1 MEEKDIELVVQ
12 QANVSRNKAIK
23 ALKKNNN
30 DIVNAIMV
38 SILYVS
44 CNFLWLSF
52 CCKFFIEK
60 IGPYKS
66 FPLLT
71 LHVYVF

>member
-38 SILYVS
+38 SILYVL
-44 CNFLWLSF
+44 CDFLWLCYF
-52 CCKFFIEK
+52 
-60 IGPYKS
+60 
-66 FPLLT
+66 LL
-71 LHVYVF
+71 LQVF

>member
-1 MEEKDIELVVQ
+1 MYPPPITHTQVDETGVEEKDIELVVQ

-38 SILYVS
+38 SILYVL
-44 CNFLWLSF
+44 CDFLWLCYF
-52 CCKFFIEK
+52 
-60 IGPYKS
+60 
-66 FPLLT
+66 LL
-71 LHVYVF
+71 LQVF